1 MICRAFLRIVP
12 LALVLLFFFPAHS
25 LTAQSQ
31 QTDDIKRVLV
41 LYPENNGISKWMDLF
56 DNALKS
62 ALRKRIGKDVEMNI
76 EYTDL
81 SRNSLKIYTDQLADL
96 FKLKYGNIP
105 PDVIIAHLSPDSE
118 FVLNLCNNVF
128 PNAKVIFFFPDST
141 PEGIINRY
149 HGKATGLLFEKPY
162 EGSIKTIIKLLPNT
176 KNIYFISG
184 NLPFEQNDVKKAKE
198 IFPKHSDKVNVTYLV
213 GLSPDEILKKLSN
226 PPEDSVIFFTTYIGA
241 PDGKWILSHDLLS
254 LVSKNAKMPIFS
266 YFDQNFEKDI
276 LGGEMISSENL
287 GEKAGELTIKLL
299 EGEDP
304 ASIKPEM
311 APTISMFNWRQLQKW
326 GIDEKLLPENSIIKY
341 RESSFFEKYR
351 WRILL
356 WISLVLLQSALIA
369 YLVTS
374 LARRRQAEKALSD
387 SERKYRRLI
396 ESTRDAI
403 ISIDRDGIIKTCNM
417 GAAEMFG
424 YPEGEIIGHSL
435 MILFPKDARERLA
448 SNIKGVA
455 AEDGFLE
462 YESAMT
468 KKDEREI
475 PVKVGM
481 SALKNESD
489 EIIGLILIIRDISEQ
504 KIAEEERRSLEAALR
519 QSQKMEAIGTLA
531 GGIAHDFNN
540 ILTAVIGFTELALF
554 KVKKGAKEEANL
566 HEVLKAGRRAKDLV
580 NQILTFAR
588 KTREEVKPI
597 LIGPIADDVLKLL
610 RSTVPSC
617 IEFKRCMETE
627 SLVMADKTRIHQ
639 IFLNICTNAVQA
651 MEADRGVLT
660 VDIRDVAVDSDSG
673 LQPGD
678 YVRICI
684 SDTGI
689 GIPKEHLD
697 LIFDPYFTTK
707 SAGEGTGLGLSVV
720 HGIVDIYGGKIIAES
735 EMNHGTSFTIYLP
748 ATKLNAAIEQR
759 KQEDLPRG
767 SECILFV
774 DDEPA
779 IVEMARQLLNSL
791 GYKATCKNGS
801 MDALEMFRKNPWD
814 FDLIITD
821 MTMPD
826 MNGDRLSAE
835 LIKIRNDIPVILCT
849 GYSKTMSEET
859 ALRLGIKAFL
869 MKPMEYA
876 ELAQTIRRV
885 LDNDK
890 KIQ

>member
-1 MICRAFLRIVP
+1 MIYRAFLRIVLIS
-12 LALVLLFFFPAHS
+12 LASLFFFPSHP
-25 LTAQSQ
+25 LTAQSKQ
-31 QTDDIKRVLV
+31 DADIKRVLV

-56 DNALKS
+56 DNSLKS
-62 ALRKRIGKDVEMNI
+62 ALGHRIGKDVEMNI

-81 SRNSLKIYTDQLADL
+81 SRNTSKIYTDQLADL

-118 FVLNLCNNVF
+118 FVQNLCDNVF
-128 PNAKVIFFFPDST
+128 PNAKIIFFFPDSA
-141 PEGIINRY
+141 PENIINRY
-149 HGKATGLLFEKPY
+149 HGKATGILFTKPY
-162 EGSIKTIIKLLPNT
+162 EGSIKTIIKLLPGT

-184 NLPFEQNDVKKAKE
+184 NLPFEQNDVRQAKDVFSKYTDKAD
-198 IFPKHSDKVNVTYLV
+198 IIYLT
-213 GLSPDEILKKLSN
+213 GLPPDEILKKVSD
-226 PPEDSVIFFTTYIGA
+226 PPENSVIFFTTYIGA

-254 LVSKNAKMPIFS
+254 LVSESAKMPIFS

-276 LGGEMISSENL
+276 LGGEMISSEKL
-287 GEKAGELTIKLL
+287 GEKAGELAIRLL

-304 ASIKPEM
+304 AGIRPEM
-311 APTISMFNWRQLQKW
+311 APTISMFNWRQMQKW
-326 GIDEKLLPENSIIKY
+326 GIDEKLLPGNGIIKY

-369 YLVTS
+369 YLVTN

-424 YPEGEIIGHSL
+424 YPEDEIIGHSL
-435 MILFPKDARERLA
+435 MILSPKDARERLSA
-448 SNIKGVA
+448 NIKGVA

-462 YESAMT
+462 YESAMI
-468 KKDEREI
+468 KKDESII

-489 EIIGLILIIRDISEQ
+489 EIIGLILIIRDVSEQ
-504 KIAEEERRSLEAALR
+504 KIAEEERRSLETALR

-610 RSTVPSC
+610 RSTVPSS
-617 IEFKRCMETE
+617 IDFKKRIETE
-627 SLVMADKTRIHQ
+627 STVMADKTRMHQ
-639 IFLNICTNAVQA
+639 VFLNICTNAVQA
-651 MEADRGVLT
+651 METDRGVLT
-660 VDIRDVAVDSDSG
+660 VEVRDVAVDSESG

-720 HGIVDIYGGKIIAES
+720 QGIVDIYGGKIVAES
-735 EMNHGTSFTIYLP
+735 EMNHGSSFTIYLP
-748 ATKLNAAIEQR
+748 ATKLNAEIEPCR
-759 KQEDLPRG
+759 QENLPRG
-767 SECILFV
+767 TERILFV
-774 DDEPA
+774 DDETA
-779 IVEMARQLLNSL
+779 IVGMARQQLSSL
-791 GYKATCKNGS
+791 GYKATCRNGS
-801 MDALEMFRKNPWD
+801 MDALELFRKNPSN

-821 MTMPD
+821 MTMPG

-835 LIKIRNDIPVILCT
+835 VMKIRNDIPVILCT

-859 ALRLGIKAFL
+859 AVRLGIRAFL

-885 LDNDK
+885 LDNGR